1 MARSRLT
8 NVSLDLITD
17 AGAILWSM
25 VRGEQLEF
33 PIVLNFILDAT
44 LKSTGNYIYE
54 AVVIEA
60 ANVAGQTDR
69 PTSPQPNGVQT
80 RLFVRI
86 PRYIGVWSGTTNYT
100 KEDIVKYQD
109 KYYKLNYGLSYM
121 NTKLPTEDTDR
132 WSETV
137 LNKIYV
143 QYPATLGSTWSVKP
157 TVTSNTYGFFE
168 LRVTEPTD
176 IIFSRTFKP
185 IRGMVELLFSPTDEV
200 ADISNQTTP

>member
-1 MARSRLT
+1 
-8 NVSLDLITD
+8 
-17 AGAILWSM
+17 M

-33 PIVLNFILDAT
+33 PVVLNFILDAT
-44 LKSTGNYIYE
+44 IKSSNNYIYE

-60 ANVAGQTDR
+60 ANAVGQTDR
-69 PTSPQPNGVQT
+69 PTLVQPNGVQT

-86 PRYIGVWSGTTNYT
+86 PSYLGNWSGTANYT

-109 KYYKLNYGLSYM
+109 KYYKLNYGLSY
-121 NTKLPTEDTDR
+121 TSAVVPTADEIR

-137 LNKIYV
+137 LNKIYI
-143 QYPATLGSTWSVKP
+143 QYPSTLGSTWTVKP

-200 ADISNQTTP
+200 TDISNQTTP

>member
-33 PIVLNFILDAT
+33 PVVLNFILDAT
-44 LKSTGNYIYE
+44 LKPNNNYIYE

-60 ANVAGQTDR
+60 KNEIGQSER
-69 PTSPQPNGVQT
+69 PTLVQPNGVQT

-86 PRYIGVWSGTTNYT
+86 PTYVGTWSATTNYT
-100 KEDIVKYQD
+100 KEDIVQYQD
-109 KYYKLNYGLSYM
+109 KYYKLNYGLSY
-121 NTKLPTEDTDR
+121 TSATTPAADDKR

-137 LNKIYV
+137 LNKIYI
-143 QYPATLGSTWSVKP
+143 QYPSTLGSTWTVKP
-157 TVTSNTYGFFE
+157 TVTSNVYGFFE

-200 ADISNQTTP
+200 TDVPNQTTP

>member
-60 ANVAGQTDR
+60 ANVAGQSEK
-69 PTSPQPNGVQT
+69 PTSVQPSGVQT

-86 PRYIGVWSGTTNYT
+86 PKYIGVWSGTTNYT
-100 KEDIVKYQD
+100 KEDIVKYED

-121 NTKLPTEDTDR
+121 SATVPTADDVR

-143 QYPATLGSTWSVKP
+143 QYPASLGSTWSVKP

-200 ADISNQTTP
+200 TDVLNQSTP

>member
-1 MARSRLT
+1 
-8 NVSLDLITD
+8 
-17 AGAILWSM
+17 
-25 VRGEQLEF
+25 
-33 PIVLNFILDAT
+33 
-44 LKSTGNYIYE
+44 
-54 AVVIEA
+54 
-60 ANVAGQTDR
+60 
-69 PTSPQPNGVQT
+69 
-80 RLFVRI
+80 
-86 PRYIGVWSGTTNYT
+86 
-100 KEDIVKYQD
+100 
-109 KYYKLNYGLSYM
+109 M

-200 ADISNQTTP
+200 TDVLNQSTP